1 MSSSTTPDSNINH
14 ATSLEYWNSIPPTV
28 NGMLG
33 GFPQV
38 SRIDLRGSASFLAKI
53 RRLIQIEQ
61 SSQEEEESNNS
72 NNNNEEEDVAGQSR
86 KSKKLKRG
94 VDCGAGIGRIT
105 EGFLRNVCETVDV
118 VEPVAK
124 FAEVIQNGPLIRR
137 KKTTATTTTDG
148 TTEGEEGVIEN
159 IYITGLE
166 TWLPEHKYDLIWNQW
181 CVGHLTDAQLTTY
194 LQRAANALTPNGIIV
209 LKENNSTDP
218 AGRDIYDEIDSSVTR
233 TDETFRRIFKEAG
246 LNLIKA
252 EEQLGFPRHLGL
264 LPVRSYALRAVRAS

>member
-1 MSSSTTPDSNINH
+1 MSSSTTSTPDSNINH
-14 ATSLEYWNSIPPTV
+14 ASALQYWNSMPATV

-38 SRIDLRGSASFLAKI
+38 SRIDLRGSANFLAKI

-61 SSQEEEESNNS
+61 A
-72 NNNNEEEDVAGQSR
+72 DTDTTAGQSGQR

-94 VDCGAGIGRIT
+94 ADCGAGIGRIT

-118 VEPVAK
+118 VEPVEK
-124 FAEVIQNGPLIRR
+124 FAEVIRNGLLTR
-137 KKTTATTTTDG
+137 KK
-148 TTEGEEGVIEN
+148 EEGNSAEEREDEGLVEN

-166 TWLPEHKYDLIWNQW
+166 NWIPTEKYDLIWNQW
-181 CVGHLTDAQLTTY
+181 CVGHLTDSQLTTY
-194 LQRAANALTPNGIIV
+194 LQRAANALTAHGILV

-218 AGRDIYDEIDSSVTR
+218 EGRDIYDEVDNSVTR
-233 TDETFRRIFKEAG
+233 TDESFRKIFKDAG
-246 LNLIKA
+246 LTLIKA

-264 LPVRSYALRAVRAS
+264 LPVRSYALRPNKNEYDTVDAPEE